1 MSKYEIIIFW
11 SEVDQ
16 AFIAEMPEL
25 KGCIAHGDTQAEAL
39 KEVNKVAKEWLLMA
53 KEKGWNIPQPKGRLL
68 FA

>member
-1 MSKYEIIIFW
+1 MKYLVAIFW
-11 SEVDQ
+11 SEQDG

-25 KGCIAHGDTQAEAL
+25 EGCIAHGDTQAEAL